1 MSAIKRCA
9 ATLSIGVSVCRLPF
23 INITLGGM
31 DEIDCLSSRGHK
43 CSASTILKPEMSS
56 LTDL

>member
-1 MSAIKRCA
+1 VFRIPDNHASDQAMR
-9 ATLSIGVSVCRLPF
+9 
-23 INITLGGM
+23 INVTLGGM

-43 CSASTILKPEMSS
+43 CSASTISKPEMSS